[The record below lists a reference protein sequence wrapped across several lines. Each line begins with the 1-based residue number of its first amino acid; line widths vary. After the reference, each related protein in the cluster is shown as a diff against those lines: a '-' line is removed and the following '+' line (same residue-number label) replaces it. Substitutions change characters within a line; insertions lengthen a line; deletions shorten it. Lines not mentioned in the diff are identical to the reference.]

1 MRQKKRILKKTLV
14 LGLAA
19 TFTAGVMTG
28 CGSSSSSGTDASG
41 AADSASETTTSDD
54 GGKTL
59 TFGCQNYGAG
69 GIDPAVETNQ
79 AWNCMRYGI
88 GQCLFQF
95 DDTMQVQPWL
105 CDSYEVSDDHKT
117 WTFHIREGV
126 KFSDGC
132 DMTAQSVADSFKR
145 LFTDGESGSSAPEKY
160 LEKEAA
166 ITADDAAGTVTIVT
180 QTAYPDLTKNLA
192 YPVMAIVDVAD
203 TQDYAHGTI
212 GTGPYVAKEYT
223 EEVGYTLTANEN
235 YWDGEVPYD
244 SVELLYM
251 GDASAKAMALKSGQ
265 VDLVE
270 NITTVSDLEELEAD
284 ENYTVTIAN
293 GVRCGFAYINQG
305 GILGNKDLRE
315 AVIQAV
321 DEKTMCETTVGGLYT
336 YGFSVLP
343 SNLAYNY
350 DKLSN
355 PFEYNQEE
363 AKAKLDAA
371 GIVDSDGD
379 GIRELDGENISLKF
393 ITYENRALSTF
404 AEGTQQLLAEIGI
417 GVEVNNM
424 DSESEW
430 NEMVNGNYD
439 LCSSNWTTVG
449 TGDPTEYLDNWYG
462 KSTANYC
469 GYENEEYDK
478 LYEQLLVELDDAKR
492 TELITQMQQVLV
504 DDAAVLVHGYYNSS
518 MISSKAVAN
527 ANIHTADY
535 YWLTTE
541 ITPAN

>member
-235 YWDGEVPYD
+235 Y
-244 SVELLYM
+244 
-251 GDASAKAMALKSGQ
+251 
-265 VDLVE
+265 
-270 NITTVSDLEELEAD
+270 
-284 ENYTVTIAN
+284 
-293 GVRCGFAYINQG
+293 
-305 GILGNKDLRE
+305 
-315 AVIQAV
+315 
-321 DEKTMCETTVGGLYT
+321 
-336 YGFSVLP
+336 
-343 SNLAYNY
+343 
-350 DKLSN
+350 
-355 PFEYNQEE
+355 
-363 AKAKLDAA
+363 
-371 GIVDSDGD
+371 
-379 GIRELDGENISLKF
+379 
-393 ITYENRALSTF
+393 
-404 AEGTQQLLAEIGI
+404 
-417 GVEVNNM
+417 
-424 DSESEW
+424 
-430 NEMVNGNYD
+430 
-439 LCSSNWTTVG
+439 
-449 TGDPTEYLDNWYG
+449 
-462 KSTANYC
+462 
-469 GYENEEYDK
+469 
-478 LYEQLLVELDDAKR
+478 
-492 TELITQMQQVLV
+492 
-504 DDAAVLVHGYYNSS
+504 
-518 MISSKAVAN
+518 
-527 ANIHTADY
+527 
-535 YWLTTE
+535 
-541 ITPAN
+541 

>member
-1 MRQKKRILKKTLV
+1 MK
-14 LGLAA
+14 
-19 TFTAGVMTG
+19 
-28 CGSSSSSGTDASG
+28 
-41 AADSASETTTSDD
+41 
-54 GGKTL
+54 
-59 TFGCQNYGAG
+59 
-69 GIDPAVETNQ
+69 
-79 AWNCMRYGI
+79 
-88 GQCLFQF
+88 
-95 DDTMQVQPWL
+95 
-105 CDSYEVSDDHKT
+105 
-117 WTFHIREGV
+117 
-126 KFSDGC
+126 
-132 DMTAQSVADSFKR
+132 
-145 LFTDGESGSSAPEKY
+145 
-160 LEKEAA
+160 
-166 ITADDAAGTVTIVT
+166 
-180 QTAYPDLTKNLA
+180 
-192 YPVMAIVDVAD
+192 
-203 TQDYAHGTI
+203 
-212 GTGPYVAKEYT
+212 
-223 EEVGYTLTANEN
+223 
-235 YWDGEVPYD
+235 
-244 SVELLYM
+244 
-251 GDASAKAMALKSGQ
+251 
-265 VDLVE
+265 
-270 NITTVSDLEELEAD
+270 
-284 ENYTVTIAN
+284 
-293 GVRCGFAYINQG
+293 
-305 GILGNKDLRE
+305 
-315 AVIQAV
+315 
-321 DEKTMCETTVGGLYT
+321 KTMCETTVGGLYT